1 MSDNICP
8 NCKSKINKGD
18 KFCKNCGF
26 ALPNQKTNTDEI
38 KSNFINFT
46 EDIASKIQNKLE
58 NEDVLKT
65 NDIKEM
71 IKNLD
76 EDSFNKLLDKYGI
89 SPSKLKLLDFNKLF
103 DKVDINRLKDDLI
116 EFGIINPKPDS
127 DVETVRA
134 EVIID
139 DDNEDSQENEI
150 PVVDGGK
157 VPKEPIDEEEKPQNE
172 ETSKPPE
179 EEKPSNIAVCSKCG
193 FENRSKVKFCTNC
206 GNKLI

>member
-8 NCKSKINKGD
+8 NCKSEIKKGS
-18 KFCKNCGF
+18 KFCENCGF
-26 ALPNQKTNTDEI
+26 DLPNQKTNVNEL
-38 KSNFINFT
+38 KNNFFNLKD
-46 EDIASKIQNKLE
+46 DIASKIQDKLE
-58 NEDVLKT
+58 NDDVFKT

-76 EDSFNKLLDKYGI
+76 EDSLNRLLDKYGI
-89 SPSKLKLLDFNKLF
+89 SPSKLKLLDFNKLL
-103 DKVDINRLKDDLI
+103 DKVDLNKLKDDLI

-127 DVETVRA
+127 DVKTVKV

-139 DDNEDSQENEI
+139 DEDVGVESQKNDAPLIEDE
-150 PVVDGGK
+150 K
-157 VPKEPIDEEEKPQNE
+157 VREEPSQNNGNN
-172 ETSKPPE
+172 S
-179 EEKPSNIAVCSKCG
+179 SDIYVCSKCG